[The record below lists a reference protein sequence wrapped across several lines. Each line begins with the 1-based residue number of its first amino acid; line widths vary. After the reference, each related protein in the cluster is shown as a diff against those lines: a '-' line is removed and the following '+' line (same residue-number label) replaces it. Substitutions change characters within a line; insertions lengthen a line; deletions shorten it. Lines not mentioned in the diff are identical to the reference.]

1 MVIQMTENKPNLT
14 ISRPKDESFEA
25 YKNWI
30 KDIAS
35 NLGLKCE
42 ASEEE
47 LQAGWKEFWSK

>member
-1 MVIQMTENKPNLT
+1 MTENKPNLT